1 MIQVSNLSK
10 HFGAQVVFENIGF
23 QVGAKERIGLVG
35 RNGAGK
41 STLFKMILGEMSP
54 DSGEITIPKGYRLGA
69 LEQHIKFTKKTVL
82 EECTQVLKAE
92 DYRDHEAEKIL
103 FGLGFNQEDL
113 SKDPLSFS
121 GGYQIRINLTKVL
134 LQAPNLLLLDEPTN
148 YLDIVSMRWLKSFLT
163 SFDGE
168 VLIITHDREF
178 MDDVVTHTMGL
189 HRQTLKKI
197 KGDTAKF
204 YEQILIDEEMYEK
217 TRENLD
223 KKRKEMQV
231 FIDRFKAKAT
241 KAAQAQ
247 SRMKA
252 LEKMGSMEKLSDVES
267 LGFKFKYIDCPSK
280 VIGEVS
286 NLSFSYD
293 KSDEHLLFKNL
304 SFTIGKNDRIAI
316 IGKNGKGKSTLLNL
330 VGEILEPNSGNI
342 KFHPSKKLG
351 HFGQTN
357 ISRLNVERTI
367 AEEIQNENNDLSI
380 SSVRNICGTMMFE
393 GDLANKK
400 IKVLSGGERARVML
414 GKILAKP
421 ANLLLLDEPTNHL
434 DLESI
439 ESLTEEIVEFP
450 GAVLIVTH
458 SELMLRNIATKL
470 IIFHKGTAEL
480 FDGTYD
486 EFLEKIGWEEETQ
499 RPKFDQVKRL
509 TEKEIR
515 QRKIDLTNERSK
527 KLKPIKEDID
537 RLEIEITKN
546 EDLLTRIMSQLEK
559 ATYDNDQQK
568 LTDYTHAVGKLNQII
583 EELFEQLSE
592 QTEGLE
598 KWQSH
603 YENEFATL
611 DQK

>member
-41 STLFKMILGEMSP
+41 STLFKLILGEMSP

-103 FGLGFNQEDL
+103 FGLGFTQEDL

-148 YLDIVSMRWLKSFLT
+148 YLDIVSMRWLKGFLT

-252 LEKMGSMEKLSDVES
+252 LEKMGTMEKLNDVES
-267 LGFKFKYIDCPSK
+267 LGFKFKYVDCPSK
-280 VIGEVS
+280 IIGEVS

-293 KSDEHLLFKNL
+293 KTDEHLLFKNL
-304 SFTIGKNDRIAI
+304 NFTIGKNDRIAI

-330 VGEILEPNSGNI
+330 IGEVLEPNAGMI
-342 KFHPSKKLG
+342 RFHPSKQSG

-367 AEEIQNENNDLSI
+367 VEEIQNENNDLSI
-380 SSVRNICGTMMFE
+380 SSVRNICGTMMFD

-470 IIFHKGTAEL
+470 IIFHKGTAEF

-486 EFLEKIGWEEETQ
+486 EFLEKIGWEEEIQ
-499 RPKFDQVKRL
+499 RPKFDQTKRL
-509 TEKEIR
+509 TEKEVR
-515 QRKIDLTNERSK
+515 QKRIDLTNERSK
-527 KLKPIKEDID
+527 KTKPMKEGIE
-537 RLEIEITKN
+537 RLELEITKN
-546 EDLLTRIMSQLEK
+546 EDLLTRIMAQLEK

-598 KWQSH
+598 KLQTH